1 MLHEDVNSASIRG
14 QLGLVKDIYL
24 LIIHVHVDEGGC
36 VCVCVLNSYII
47 NPTLDRLDEP
57 YLKVYESDLIS
68 GSKYTY

>member
-36 VCVCVLNSYII
+36 VCVCVC
-47 NPTLDRLDEP
+47 
-57 YLKVYESDLIS
+57 
-68 GSKYTY
+68 

>member
-36 VCVCVLNSYII
+36 VCVCAKQLHN
-47 NPTLDRLDEP
+47 
-57 YLKVYESDLIS
+57 
-68 GSKYTY
+68 